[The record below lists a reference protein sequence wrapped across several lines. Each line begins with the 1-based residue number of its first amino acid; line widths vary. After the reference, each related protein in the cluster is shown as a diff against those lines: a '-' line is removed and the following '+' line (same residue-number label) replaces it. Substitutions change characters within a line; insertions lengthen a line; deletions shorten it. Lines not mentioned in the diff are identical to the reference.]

1 MKLKNNNQHKRG
13 FTLLELMVTTAML
26 AVLTTATMVLVRTSY
41 SAWNR
46 HEEDQEVRQGGIA
59 VLRHIV
65 RHVRQA
71 TSVSA
76 ISSAAD
82 NSGSLSVLMTTGQT
96 LVWDH
101 DAGTKRVLFGVTTA
115 NQLLATGIEELNFVG
130 LRTDGSTQTSDVG
143 LIHSIRA
150 TTEVELNHPA
160 GTEAVTASCQGWLRA
175 W

>member
-1 MKLKNNNQHKRG
+1 MKNSNRQLG

-26 AVLTTATMVLVRTSY
+26 AVLSTATMTLVRTSY
-41 SAWNR
+41 AAWNR
-46 HEEDQEVRQGGIA
+46 HEEDQETRQAGIA

-71 TSVSA
+71 TAVMA
-76 ISSAAD
+76 ISSAGD
-82 NSGSLSVLMTTGQT
+82 NSGTLSVLTTSGQT

-115 NQLLATGIEELNFVG
+115 NQVLATGIEELNFVG
-130 LRTDGSTQTSDVG
+130 FRTDGATATTDVG

-150 TTEVELNHPA
+150 TTEIALNHSA
-160 GTEAVTASCQGWLRA
+160 GTEAVTTSCQAWLRA

>member
-1 MKLKNNNQHKRG
+1 MKNNFPHSRG

-26 AVLTTATMVLVRTSY
+26 AVLTTATMVLVSTSY

-46 HEEDQEVRQGGIA
+46 HEEVQATRQAGIA

-71 TSVSA
+71 SSVVA
-76 ISSAAD
+76 ISTAAD
-82 NSGSLSVLMTTGQT
+82 NSGTLSILTPTGQT

-101 DAGTKRVLFGVTTA
+101 DAGTKRVLFGVITA
-115 NQLLATGIEELNFVG
+115 NQVLATGIEELNFAG
-130 LRTDGSTQTSDVG
+130 IRTDGVTLTTDVG

-150 TTEVELNHPA
+150 TTEVSLVHPA
-160 GTEAVTASCQGWLRA
+160 STEAVTASCQAWLRA

>member
-1 MKLKNNNQHKRG
+1 MKNSNQHRQG

-46 HEEDQEVRQGGIA
+46 HETDQEVRQAGIA

-71 TSVSA
+71 TSVTV

-82 NSGSLSVLMTTGQT
+82 NSGNLSVLTTSGQT

-130 LRTDGSTQTSDVG
+130 LRSDGTTPTTDVG

-150 TTEVELNHPA
+150 TTEVALERPT

>member
-1 MKLKNNNQHKRG
+1 MKNRYPRHG

-46 HEEDQEVRQGGIA
+46 HEEDQETRQAGIA

-71 TSVSA
+71 TAVSA
-76 ISSAAD
+76 ISSASD
-82 NSGSLSVLMTTGQT
+82 NSGSLSVLTPSGQT

-101 DAGTKRVLFGVTTA
+101 DSGTKRVLFGVTTA
-115 NQLLATGIEELNFVG
+115 DQVLATGIEELNFVG
-130 LRTDGSTQTSDVG
+130 LRTDGTTASTDVG
-143 LIHSIRA
+143 LIHSVKA
-150 TTEVELNHPA
+150 TTEIQLERPNGVEPVA
-160 GTEAVTASCQGWLRA
+160 ASCQAWLRA

>member
-1 MKLKNNNQHKRG
+1 MKNKPKQHG
-13 FTLLELMVTTAML
+13 FTLLELMVTTAMM
-26 AVLTTATMVLVRTSY
+26 AVLCTATMVLVRASY

-46 HEEDQEVRQGGIA
+46 HEDDQQIRQSGIA

-65 RHVRQA
+65 RNARQA
-71 TSVSA
+71 TAVSA

-82 NSGSLSVLMTTGQT
+82 NSGTLSLLMPSGQT
-96 LVWDH
+96 YVWDH

-115 NQLLATGIEELNFVG
+115 TDVLATGIEELNFVG
-130 LRTDGSTQTSDVG
+130 IRADGTTASTDVG

-150 TTEVELNHPA
+150 TSEVTLTNPA
-160 GTEAVTASCQGWLRA
+160 GTQAVTTSCQAWLRA

>member
-1 MKLKNNNQHKRG
+1 MKNSNRQLG

-26 AVLTTATMVLVRTSY
+26 AVLSTATMTLVRTSY

-46 HEEDQEVRQGGIA
+46 HEEDQETRQAGIA

-65 RHVRQA
+65 RHARQA
-71 TSVSA
+71 TAVMA
-76 ISSAAD
+76 ISSAGD
-82 NSGSLSVLMTTGQT
+82 NSGSLSVLTTSGQT

-115 NQLLATGIEELNFVG
+115 NQVLATDIEELNFVG
-130 LRTDGSTQTSDVG
+130 FRTDGTTASTDVG

-150 TTEVELNHPA
+150 STEIALNHPA
-160 GTEAVTASCQGWLRA
+160 GTEAVTTSCQAWLRA

>member
-1 MKLKNNNQHKRG
+1 MKNNNRQHG
-13 FTLLELMVTTAML
+13 FTLLELMATTAML
-26 AVLTTATMVLVRTSY
+26 AVLSTATMALVRTSY

-46 HEEDQEVRQGGIA
+46 HEDDQETRQTGIA

-71 TSVSA
+71 TAVTT
-76 ISSAAD
+76 ISNAND
-82 NSGSLSVLMTTGQT
+82 NSGTLAVLTPAGQT

-101 DAGTKRVLFGVTTA
+101 DAGTKRVMFGVTTA
-115 NQLLATGIEELNFVG
+115 NQVLATGIEKLNFVG
-130 LRTDGSTQTSDVG
+130 FRADATTPSTDVG

-150 TTEVELNHPA
+150 TTEISLTRPA
-160 GTEAVTASCQGWLRA
+160 GTEAVTTSCQAWLRA